1 MNAPSAGLMDF
12 APLWSTPAT
21 SITTVNA
28 STLVAP
34 SIIPS
39 VATTKQHILGGIV
52 NPEAYCDLCQRSFA
66 AVFPQETKA
75 RMHDIVPPD
84 ESGTIDRD
92 LPAVASSSGSSHKST
107 SLRSPPCSRR
117 SLLFDGGTT
126 SCSSSSSSS
135 PADSGNNSYSR
146 RSDSA
151 RWASSTRK
159 NFLRFAT
166 NNTTEIIRQH
176 YDNKKNNSS
185 DSPGPKAERWTEQ
198 KMSLNLATSPRA
210 SDQQQTADDGM
221 PLLYEFCQR
230 PFQPVYTCCTCTAP
244 DFTTNHLLLDRMIPG
259 QQPRT
264 TIRRPD
270 QWQRSWRYRQGGGRS
285 NANLHSPV
293 IDHLL
298 PVRQQRYPQALFL
311 QTHMQNTCCGRC

>member
-1 MNAPSAGLMDF
+1 MEAERKGHSGCGFIQRIVAQEHKPSL
-12 APLWSTPAT
+12 
-21 SITTVNA
+21 
-28 STLVAP
+28 STLFSLSP
-34 SIIPS
+34 SI
-39 VATTKQHILGGIV
+39 LM
-52 NPEAYCDLCQRSFA
+52 EALRL
-66 AVFPQETKA
+66 A
-75 RMHDIVPPD
+75 RRH
-84 ESGTIDRD
+84 
-92 LPAVASSSGSSHKST
+92 
-107 SLRSPPCSRR
+107 
-117 SLLFDGGTT
+117 LLLL
-126 SCSSSSSSS
+126 
-135 PADSGNNSYSR
+135 PADSDNISYSR